1 MGREFGNLADMR
13 ASDPVTLAKVAKNYN
28 KNRRNTSYEENN
40 DPGQSRKSKI
50 EIKDE
55 NYFNRHFAHTPTA

>member
-1 MGREFGNLADMR
+1 MGKEFGNLADLR

-28 KNRRNTSYEENN
+28 KNRRDTSYEESKNSSQN
-40 DPGQSRKSKI
+40 RTSKI

-55 NYFNRHFAHTPTA
+55 NYFNRHFAHTPNA